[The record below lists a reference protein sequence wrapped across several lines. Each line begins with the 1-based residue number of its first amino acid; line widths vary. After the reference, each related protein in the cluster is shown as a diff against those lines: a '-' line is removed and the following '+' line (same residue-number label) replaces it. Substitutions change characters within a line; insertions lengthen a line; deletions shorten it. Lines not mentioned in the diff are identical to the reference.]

1 MLALRVISIEP
12 CPKCRRCAVLVMM
25 CKLIVN
31 NFKLNPL
38 IQLKIIC
45 DDDMFDVT
53 RIVVVNNIAYIDNFY
68 AAIDNTANRRLA
80 VT

>member
-1 MLALRVISIEP
+1 
-12 CPKCRRCAVLVMM
+12 
-25 CKLIVN
+25 
-31 NFKLNPL
+31 
-38 IQLKIIC
+38 
-45 DDDMFDVT
+45 MFDVT